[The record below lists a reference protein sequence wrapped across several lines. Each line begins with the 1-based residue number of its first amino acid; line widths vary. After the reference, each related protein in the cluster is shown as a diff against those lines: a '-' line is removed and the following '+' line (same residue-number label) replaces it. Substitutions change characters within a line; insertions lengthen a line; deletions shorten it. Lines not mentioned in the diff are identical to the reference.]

1 MREAVPLAFLYSIE
15 YSDLAPHPPHPNP
28 RARAVGRGPVARDRV
43 IYSRS
48 LFCTHAHAQFSH
60 TTTDH
65 TRPDTG
71 APEAELS
78 RLCGLRPYCV

>member
-15 YSDLAPHPPHPNP
+15 YSDLAPHPPPQP
-28 RARAVGRGPVARDRV
+28 ARARGGPCGPVARDRTESFGV
-43 IYSRS
+43 
-48 LFCTHAHAQFSH
+48 LH
-60 TTTDH
+60 TQITVLTCHDH
-65 TRPDTG
+65 TRPDTGAG